1 MIKKAKNALLMGYL
15 KTVSFFN
22 DLRKDEG
29 GMEIVQ
35 VVLLILVGVL
45 AIVLIWG
52 LLQGWLIELWNII
65 TGKVK
70 ELE

>member
-52 LLQGWLIELWNII
+52 LLQGWLIELWQKII
-65 TGKVK
+65 GKAE
-70 ELE
+70 EL

>member
-1 MIKKAKNALLMGYL
+1 MMAKIKMAMLLGSLKAK
-15 KTVSFFN
+15 SFFN
-22 DLRKDEG
+22 DLRKDER

-52 LLQGWLIELWNII
+52 LLQGWLIDLWNQII
-65 TGKVK
+65 GKAS
-70 ELE
+70 EID